1 MRTENLVRL
10 HDQELALQT
19 TENHTQE
26 GSDLRAVI
34 ALFRRHAVLI
44 GVVTLLTV
52 VVTYVVTKQE
62 AAKYTSTATL
72 LYTEP
77 ATVQPNFDPARQLST
92 YVGIASS
99 SAVLAPV
106 AARHG
111 LTVTQLRNL
120 LSISGNAD
128 ANLMTISA
136 VTGSPRESAAIARGV
151 TNALVAYSTTNEQD
165 QLRSY
170 IASLEQQLQSF
181 AGRRNPSAQA
191 NASQLRL
198 QIAQNKAQL
207 AAPSSPL
214 SVPTPATVPSG
225 PSSPHPTRDAG
236 IALLAGLVLALLLA
250 VGRDR
255 LDRRMREIDDVEA
268 VYHAPTLGVVPFTNG
283 RKRTSR
289 AAQIADFSSGSGP
302 LADAYRTIRTNLTL
316 MQMHDKGPS
325 VIVVTSATSGEGKSA
340 VTANLAQA
348 LSVTGRNVLAV
359 SADLHNPGLHEY
371 FPSGYKVNDLSAY
384 TDEDPLR
391 GKTLDDP
398 TLNAYFAT
406 GYGSDDDTS
415 GGTRQ
420 ESRQRRRSSGLGER
434 WAGPSRPRGLVP
446 VLAGEVG
453 LDKAVYVIPLTA
465 QERERGG
472 SLHLLADERTFFDP
486 AALLSSDSMRQLLT
500 QASQSYD
507 AIILDTP
514 PLLANADATL
524 LAQSADT
531 LVLVARLDHLT
542 RNQARRAYR
551 ILTSMRLEP
560 SGIIVTGE
568 VEQGVYGYGYGSN
581 RAFEYHHGLA
591 GAAPKREASTS
602 TGSS

>member
-1 MRTENLVRL
+1 MSDPEKLVRL
-10 HDQELALQT
+10 HDQELALET
-19 TENHTQE
+19 TENRTHE
-26 GSDLRAVI
+26 GSDLRAII

-62 AAKYTSTATL
+62 ASKYTSTATL
-72 LYTEP
+72 LYSEP
-77 ATVQPNFDPARQLST
+77 PNASSSFNPARILST
-92 YVGIASS
+92 YVGIGSS
-99 SAVLAPV
+99 SAVLRPV

-111 LTVTQLRNL
+111 LTLTQLRNL
-120 LSISGNAD
+120 LSINANPD
-128 ANLMTISA
+128 ADLMTVSA
-136 VTGSPRESAAIARGV
+136 VTGSPTESAAISNGV
-151 TNALVAYSTTNEQD
+151 SDALITYSTTGVN
-165 QLRSY
+165 
-170 IASLEQQLQSF
+170 QQLQDEIAKLQHSLQSF
-181 AGRRNPSAQA
+181 TGRRNPSSQA
-191 NASQLRL
+191 EAAQLRL
-198 QIAQNKAQL
+198 QIAQDKAEL
-207 AAPSSPL
+207 NAPSAPL
-214 SVPTPATVPSG
+214 SVLSPATIPSG

-250 VGRDR
+250 AGRDR
-255 LDRRMREIDDVEA
+255 LDRRMREIEDVEA
-268 VYHAPTLGVVPFTNG
+268 VYHAPTLGVVPFTGG
-283 RKRTSR
+283 RKRTTR
-289 AAQIADFSSGSGP
+289 AVQVADFSTGSGP

-316 MQMHDKGPS
+316 MQMRDGGPS
-325 VIVVTSATSGEGKSA
+325 VIVVTSATAGEGKSA

-348 LSVTGRNVLAV
+348 LSVTGRHVLAV

-371 FPSGYKVNDLSAY
+371 FPSGYKMNDLPSY
-384 TDEDPLR
+384 TDEDPLH

-406 GYGSDDDTS
+406 GYGSEDTA
-415 GGTRQ
+415 GETRL
-420 ESRQRRRSSGLGER
+420 EPRRRRRSSGLGEK
-434 WAGPSRPRGLVP
+434 WTGPTRPRGLVP

-453 LDKAVYVIPLTA
+453 LDKAVYDIPLTA

-486 AALLSSDSMRQLLT
+486 AALLSSDSMRQLLKE
-500 QASQSYD
+500 ASQSYD

-568 VEQGVYGYGYGSN
+568 VEDGVYGYGYGSN
-581 RAFEYHHGLA
+581 RAFEYHGLA
-591 GAAPKREASTS
+591 GIAPERQTS
-602 TGSS
+602 TGTGSS